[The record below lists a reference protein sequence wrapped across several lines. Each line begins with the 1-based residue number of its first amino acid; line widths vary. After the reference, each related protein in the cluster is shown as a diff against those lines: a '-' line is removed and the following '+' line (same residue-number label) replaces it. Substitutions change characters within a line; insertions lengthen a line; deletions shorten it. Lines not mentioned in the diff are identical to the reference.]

1 MYSDDL
7 RNFLSRQES
16 DYLSSIEKWE
26 KIKQEKSK
34 EAAEADNEIKRLKE
48 NLANLKKDE
57 DKLGVKE
64 AKEKE

>member
-7 RNFLSRQES
+7 RNFLSRQGS